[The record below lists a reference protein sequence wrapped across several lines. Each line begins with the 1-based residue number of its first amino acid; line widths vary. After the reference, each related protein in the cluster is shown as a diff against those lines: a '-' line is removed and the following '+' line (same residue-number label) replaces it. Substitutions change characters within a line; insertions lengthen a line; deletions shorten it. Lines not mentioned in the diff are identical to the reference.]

1 MQKRVLLYHIPEES
15 LRRGIENALQALG
28 FSTVYVDRRDY
39 LKPVGTLAGA
49 ELFLKIDREYNGPE
63 FGEGM
68 LVMAGLNDREVDL
81 ALAALR
87 GNGGGAVP
95 YKAILTDTNQFWT
108 SVMLYEELKKERE
121 AFARRNNLD
130 K

>member
-1 MQKRVLLYHIPEES
+1 MQKTVLLYHIPEEAR
-15 LRRGIENALQALG
+15 RRGIESALRALG
-28 FSTVYVDRRDY
+28 FSTVYVERRDY

-49 ELFLKIDREYNGPE
+49 EIFLKIDREYSGPE
-63 FGEGM
+63 FAEGM
-68 LVMAGLNDREVDL
+68 LVMAGLTDWEVDL
-81 ALAALR
+81 ALKALR
-87 GNGGGAVP
+87 ENGGGAVP
-95 YKAILTDTNQFWT
+95 YKAVLTDTNQFWT